1 MSANKILPFRF
12 WCQKVL
18 PLIYDD
24 SLSYLE
30 VLCKVTAKL
39 NELVKV
45 DNQQN
50 EAIQALQEDVS
61 QLEYY
66 LEELRGCIALEYDSN
81 NSYSEGMYCIFN
93 GDLYVCEESTTGEFD
108 RNAWLHTNL
117 GDELSNTNHNLSLL
131 DNRVQFTES
140 EIERINESITTINS
154 RIENI
159 ITELAPTYDANRTY
173 SEGEYCTF
181 LRDLYVCTATTTG
194 EFDRACWDGT
204 DVGFELYQLRQ
215 ETERIDTAVNAFQ
228 RALENIREQLI
239 TLTNNFAS
247 EYAENTYYNVGQYCV
262 YNDILYKCVEAIPNP
277 SGEFDPLKWTRT
289 KVSIELVDVQDE
301 CSNIRLALDGLVVNF
316 MGNLA
321 LPFSNYEGTTVTY
334 NTGDFVTDYQWLYK
348 CIQGYSFNEVV
359 PTPANDRVH
368 WVQTTITDNL
378 SSGGGGGGD
387 ANIIPSYDPA
397 YDYAMYELMERN
409 DTTYMCI
416 AHYATIGSFVPS
428 EWFEI
433 PVKDVLRWSMF
444 NAIGANGLFDPN
456 DVYPKGKLY
465 GELYTDTDGRQCMS
479 VQKVLQDWDGQG
491 TPISDSTSLVEI
503 MNESLWVMSNY
514 NRDTYDPTKTYNAGD
529 IIINYA
535 GRCMRCNTNGTTG
548 TFDILKWDDTDMFT
562 ELARIKNAMINL
574 NLYNGNIVDRFTTNV
589 TEGV

>member
-39 NELVKV
+39 NELVEV

-66 LEELRGCIALEYDSN
+66 LEELKGCIALEYDSN
-81 NSYSEGMYCIFN
+81 NSYSKGMYCIFN

-108 RNAWLHTNL
+108 RSAWLHTNL
-117 GDELSNTNHNLSLL
+117 GDELSNTNHDLSLL
-131 DNRVQFTES
+131 DNRVQFTEG
-140 EIERINESITTINS
+140 EIERINQSITTINS

-159 ITELAPTYDANRTY
+159 ITELAPTYDDNRTY

-181 LRDLYVCTATTTG
+181 LRNLYVCTATTTG

-204 DVGFELYQLRQ
+204 DVGFELYQLKQ

-247 EYAENTYYNVGQYCV
+247 EYAENTYYNVGQYCI

-289 KVSIELVDVQDE
+289 KVSIELADVWDE

-348 CIQGYSFNEVV
+348 CIQGYSFNEIV
-359 PTPANDRVH
+359 PTPANDRIH

-378 SSGGGGGGD
+378 SSGGGGGS
-387 ANIIPSYDPA
+387 NLNVPEWN
-397 YDYAMYELMERN
+397 DYTEYHPWDMV
-409 DTTYMCI
+409 TYNSNLYIMTG
-416 AHYATIGSFVPS
+416 YAVEGT
-428 EWFEI
+428 
-433 PVKDVLRWSMF
+433 F
-444 NAIGANGLFDPN
+444 NPN
-456 DVYPKGKLY
+456 DWTAITIDKMITNNQVLMNGMRSNDYYGASGYPKGALCVHWDGTTEQLY
-465 GELYTDTDGRQCMS
+465 EANKGTSGNWDSDDWDDTDLLSKFIPLSRWLWSFG
-479 VQKVLQDWDGQG
+479 
-491 TPISDSTSLVEI
+491 VE
-503 MNESLWVMSNY
+503 
-514 NRDTYDPTKTYNAGD
+514 TYDPTKVYNAGD
-529 IIINYA
+529 LIIDYT
-535 GRCMRCNTNGTTG
+535 GKPCVCNENNVTG
-548 TFDILKWDDTDMFT
+548 TYDVMKWDETTIFK
-562 ELARIKNAMINL
+562 ELAGIKNTLVNL

>member
-39 NELVKV
+39 NELVEV

-50 EAIQALQEDVS
+50 EAIQALQEDVR

-66 LEELRGCIALEYDSN
+66 LEELKGCIALEYDSN
-81 NSYSEGMYCIFN
+81 NSYSKGMYCIFN

-108 RNAWLHTNL
+108 RSAWLHTNL
-117 GDELSNTNHNLSLL
+117 GDELSNTNNDLSLL
-131 DNRVQFTES
+131 DNRVRFTEG
-140 EIERINESITTINS
+140 EIERINQSITTINS

-173 SEGEYCTF
+173 SKGEYCTF

-204 DVGFELYQLRQ
+204 DVGFELYRLRQ
-215 ETERIDTAVNAFQ
+215 ETERIDTTVNAFQ
-228 RALENIREQLI
+228 HALENIREQLI

-334 NTGDFVTDYQWLYK
+334 NEGDLVTDYQWLYK
-348 CIQGYSFNEVV
+348 CIQGYSFNEIV

-368 WVQTTITDNL
+368 WIQTTIADNL
-378 SSGGGGGGD
+378 SSGGGGGSD
-387 ANIIPSYDPA
+387 LNVPEWN
-397 YDYAMYELMERN
+397 DYTEYYLWDMVTHN
-409 DTTYMCI
+409 DNLYIMTGHAVEGT
-416 AHYATIGSFVPS
+416 
-428 EWFEI
+428 
-433 PVKDVLRWSMF
+433 F
-444 NAIGANGLFDPN
+444 NPN
-456 DVYPKGKLY
+456 DWTAITIDKMITNNQVLLNAMGNNNYDGVSGHAK
-465 GELYTDTDGRQCMS
+465 GELCVHWDGTTEHLYEANKGTSGNWDSDDWDDTDLLSKFIPLSRWLWSFG
-479 VQKVLQDWDGQG
+479 
-491 TPISDSTSLVEI
+491 VE
-503 MNESLWVMSNY
+503 
-514 NRDTYDPTKTYNAGD
+514 TYDPTKVYNAGD
-529 IIINYA
+529 LIIDYT
-535 GRCMRCNTNGTTG
+535 GRIEYCLENNVTG
-548 TFDILKWDDTDMFT
+548 TYDVMKWEQTSIFK
-562 ELARIKNAMINL
+562 ELAGIKNAMINL